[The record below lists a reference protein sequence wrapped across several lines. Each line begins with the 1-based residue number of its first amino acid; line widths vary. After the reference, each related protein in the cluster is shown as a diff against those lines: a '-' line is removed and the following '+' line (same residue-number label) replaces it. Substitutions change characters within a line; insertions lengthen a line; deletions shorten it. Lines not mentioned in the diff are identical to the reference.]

1 MIWSVV
7 VFHAVADELPQGGA
21 ECSPMGLKS
30 AAEIRK
36 KQEVEKKKKNKQD
49 ERSFLWTAGV
59 NINILFKFEMIVV
72 WGVRA
77 VRDDVVW
84 PED

>member
-36 KQEVEKKKKNKQD
+36 KQEVEKKKNKQARWAQLFVNS
-49 ERSFLWTAGV
+49 RS
-59 NINILFKFEMIVV
+59 EY
-72 WGVRA
+72 
-77 VRDDVVW
+77 
-84 PED
+84 